1 MLVTDVPTGPWQ
13 KVGTDLCHLNGKD
26 YLVIIDY
33 HSNYPEIAQLFN
45 TSAAGVI
52 THMKSV
58 FSRHGIPLV
67 VISDNGPQYNCREF
81 RQFSQDYG
89 FQHITSSPLHPQG
102 NGKAEKGVQ
111 IIKRLLKKSS
121 DSGSDPYLALL
132 SYRTAPLACGFSPA
146 ELLMGRKL
154 RTTLPHLSLK
164 TNTKQ
169 QMGKQTELKL
179 KQKENYDKTARR
191 LRALEENDTVRVEDH
206 GMWERKATVL
216 KEVSPRSYEIRTDDG
231 QVLRRNRRSLLKTQ
245 EQDSQKRG
253 QEEIDAGRQARE
265 TTGPHGGDNDGNDA
279 LPNNTSSTPVLRRS
293 TRTRRPPER
302 LIEQG

>member
-1 MLVTDVPTGPWQ
+1 MVSRQQRASQWHTKT
-13 KVGTDLCHLNGKD
+13 CGKRFA
-26 YLVIIDY
+26 L
-33 HSNYPEIAQLFN
+33 
-45 TSAAGVI
+45 
-52 THMKSV
+52 
-58 FSRHGIPLV
+58 GIPKELRT
-67 VISDNGPQYNCREF
+67 DNGTHF
-81 RQFSQDYG
+81 RNSQVDQKFSQDYG

-154 RTTLPHLSLK
+154 RSTLPHLSLK

-169 QMGKQTELKL
+169 LTGKQTALKQ

-191 LRALEENDTVRVEDH
+191 VEDR
-206 GMWERKATVL
+206 GTWERKATVL
-216 KEVSPRSYEIRTDDG
+216 KEVSPRSYEIQTDGG

-245 EQDSQKRG
+245 EQDSQKQG
-253 QEEIDAGRQARE
+253 QDESDAGHQARE
-265 TTGPHGGDNDGNDA
+265 TTDPHGVGKDA
-279 LPNNTSSTPVLRRS
+279 LPNNTSSTHVLRRS

-302 LIEQG
+302 LIKQG

>member
-67 VISDNGPQYNCREF
+67 
-81 RQFSQDYG
+81 FSQDYG

-132 SYRTAPLACGFSPA
+132 SYCTAPLACGFSPA

-169 QMGKQTELKL
+169 RMGKQTELKL

-206 GMWERKATVL
+206 GIWERKATVL

-265 TTGPHGGDNDGNDA
+265 TTC
-279 LPNNTSSTPVLRRS
+279 STPVLRRS
-293 TRTRRPPER
+293 TRTRRQPER